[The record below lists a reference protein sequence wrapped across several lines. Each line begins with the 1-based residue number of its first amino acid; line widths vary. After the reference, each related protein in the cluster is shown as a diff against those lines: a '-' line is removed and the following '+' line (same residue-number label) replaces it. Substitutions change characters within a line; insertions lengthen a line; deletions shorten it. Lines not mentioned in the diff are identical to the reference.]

1 MNSSRN
7 TGCHPEP
14 KETIMKRIHKI
25 LAGAAGT
32 LALVTT
38 VAIAQGGPGYG
49 MGPGMMH
56 GGMGMGPGMM
66 HGGPGMGMCSGK
78 MQGGMG
84 PGMMQGGGPGAM
96 SAQHLTGMKTRLAI
110 TAEQEPAWQAF
121 AAKAAEQ
128 ATLMQAM
135 HAQHQQAAD
144 ANEAAPD
151 RMARHIG
158 FMTQRLAG
166 MQAMNA
172 AMKDLYGVLTPEQ
185 RTVADQSFGHMGPR
199 GARHGMHG

>member
-1 MNSSRN
+1 
-7 TGCHPEP
+7 
-14 KETIMKRIHKI
+14 MKRIHKI

-49 MGPGMMH
+49 MGAGMMH

-66 HGGPGMGMCSGK
+66 HGGMGMGPGMMH
-78 MQGGMG
+78 GGMG

-96 SAQHLTGMKTRLAI
+96 SAQHLTEMKTRLAI
-110 TAEQEPAWQAF
+110 TPEQETAWQAF

-128 ATLMQAM
+128 ATLMQAL
-135 HAQHQQAAD
+135 HAQQQQAAD

-158 FMTQRLAG
+158 SMTQRLAG

-172 AMKDLYGVLTPEQ
+172 AMKDLYAVLTPEQ
-185 RTVADQSFGHMGPR
+185 RTIADQSFGHMGSRGPR
-199 GARHGMHG
+199 SGMRG

>member
-1 MNSSRN
+1 
-7 TGCHPEP
+7 
-14 KETIMKRIHKI
+14 MKRTHKI

-38 VAIAQGGPGYG
+38 VAIAQSGPGYG

-66 HGGPGMGMCSGK
+66 HGGMGMGPGK

-84 PGMMQGGGPGAM
+84 PGMMQGAGPGAM
-96 SAQHLTGMKTRLAI
+96 SAQHLTEMKTRLAI
-110 TAEQEPAWQAF
+110 TPEQEPAWQAF

-135 HAQHQQAAD
+135 HTQHQQAAD

-151 RMARHIG
+151 RMARHIDS
-158 FMTQRLAG
+158 MTQRLTG
-166 MQAMNA
+166 MQAMNS
-172 AMKDLYGVLTPEQ
+172 AMKDLYEVLTPDQ
-185 RTVADQSFGHMGPR
+185 RTVADQSFGQMGPR
-199 GARHGMHG
+199 GPRNGIRG